1 MTNGRWLLHSC
12 HKSQEMLVGVKKVS
26 LFQPICINPKDNTH
40 YQVYEILY
48 VLFLWSFKFM
58 KFYVLYFLFLLV
70 PWVKNVTK
78 WMCRTFEHFD
88 SPMQK
93 NCSGVGGEYEFSHWF
108 NYVQVLF
115 HNSFLQRLFQHDCD
129 YIALKVSLFGSN

>member
-1 MTNGRWLLHSC
+1 MVLY
-12 HKSQEMLVGVKKVS
+12 
-26 LFQPICINPKDNTH
+26 FQPNQLIDKYWQMAGGSYTIVTNHKKCWLGLKMCLCLNLYVLIWTIAH

-48 VLFLWSFKFM
+48 VFFLWSFKFM
-58 KFYVLYFLFLLV
+58 KFYVWYFQFLLV

-78 WMCRTFEHFD
+78 WMCRTFEHLD

-93 NCSGVGGEYEFSHWF
+93 NCSGVGGEYEFSRWF

-115 HNSFLQRLFQHDCD
+115 RNSCLQRLF
-129 YIALKVSLFGSN
+129 